1 MNLTLYIYITVFMGW
16 PNPTVCLLYLKDKTS
31 KVKYLK
37 LTRIHMGNRN
47 KEVRMASEILCKD

>member
-1 MNLTLYIYITVFMGW
+1 MGW
-16 PNPTVCLLYLKDKTS
+16 PNPTVCLIYLKDKTS

-47 KEVRMASEILCKD
+47 KEVRMASEILYSLRVRAS